1 MKHISNIMQH
11 QCGKDEMT
19 IGRVFES
26 GRGKSKKYIAR
37 MITGEVIAESKN
49 IVDVCN
55 SAIMAHPFN
64 FIDRPI

>member
-11 QCGKDEMT
+11 QYGKDEMT

-37 MITGEVIAESKN
+37 MISGEAIAESKN
-49 IVDVCN
+49 RVDVCN
-55 SAIMAHPFN
+55 SAIMAQ
-64 FIDRPI
+64 RL